1 MQFSSQG
8 FSAVRG
14 SSFHFRIKAHSGQ
27 FIILNSV
34 SITRPRKSK
43 NTTTFASLLTSV
55 IRQPLVE
62 FPLEDGAVELGALL
76 LTEILGSL
84 RTVLMERGEAAE
96 RSDDNSE
103 ELQMKL

>member
-1 MQFSSQG
+1 MWP
-8 FSAVRG
+8 
-14 SSFHFRIKAHSGQ
+14 H
-27 FIILNSV
+27 
-34 SITRPRKSK
+34 KSR

-84 RTVLMERGEAAE
+84 RTVLMETKGGSREV
-96 RSDDNSE
+96 RRQLTRITE
-103 ELQMKL
+103 ETLI